1 MVISSLAASCCYC
14 AENPLIPAVQFSR
27 ATSAAQVFFVLA
39 IDLVL
44 LRDVGDGLKDG
55 GVILTA
61 LRINVL
67 GSYLGFCILLWRAT
81 GRPDGYLWCPDQ
93 SKAGP

>member
-1 MVISSLAASCCYC
+1 MTKNSVISIYFIV
-14 AENPLIPAVQFSR
+14 PIRGFVIGV
-27 ATSAAQVFFVLA
+27 AAQVFFVLA

-61 LRINVL
+61 LRINVV
-67 GSYLGFCILLWRAT
+67 GSYLGFCILLCRAT

>member
-1 MVISSLAASCCYC
+1 MLYDEKQRYFHIFYSPYPRLCYWRSSAG
-14 AENPLIPAVQFSR
+14 
-27 ATSAAQVFFVLA
+27 FFVLA

-44 LRDVGDGLKDG
+44 LRDVGDGLKNG

-61 LRINVL
+61 LRINVV
-67 GSYLGFCILLWRAT
+67 GSYLGFCILLCRAT